1 METKELLALALEEKA
16 VLQQALEKETAEKE
30 KQAPSRGGKRKRGG
44 RQ

>member
-16 VLQQALEKETAEKE
+16 VLEREKETAEKE
-30 KQAPSRGGKRKRGG
+30 KQAPCRGGKRKRGG